1 METLIPG
8 IVIGFREGLE
18 AFLVVAVAL
27 RFLERSGRGE
37 ARKAVWT
44 GAAAG
49 VVLSFG
55 FGAALFAAAD
65 ALGGAGFAAK
75 LWESGASIAAT
86 LLVGTFIVWM
96 IRHGAEMTGAV
107 ERGVAA
113 KAGALGIG
121 LVILAMVLREGVE
134 IALFAF
140 AGTYP
145 LAGIALG
152 LVGALVLVYLVFASL
167 VRVNLSAIFNATLV
181 YLILQAGFLLGYG
194 IHEGLSALKES
205 GALDPSSPLL
215 AKAFDLS
222 KTILDHKQGPLGL
235 PLYALVGWYSRPE
248 WVQFAAQYLFTLSL
262 FGYWALDAARRRAR
276 AKAAASMTD
285 GER

>member
-1 METLIPG
+1 METLLPG
-8 IVIGFREGLE
+8 MVVGFREGLE
-18 AFLVVAVAL
+18 AFLVVAIAL
-27 RFLERSGRGE
+27 RFLERSGRGDS
-37 ARKAVWT
+37 RRAVWA
-44 GAAAG
+44 GAASGLA
-49 VVLSFG
+49 LSFA

-65 ALGGAGFAAK
+65 ALGGAGRAVK

-96 IRHGAEMTGAV
+96 IRHGAEMAGAV

-113 KAGALGIG
+113 KAGGLGIAF
-121 LVILAMVLREGVE
+121 VILAMVLREGVE

-167 VRVNLSAIFNATLV
+167 VRVNLTAIFNATLV

-194 IHEGLSALKES
+194 IHEGLSALKDS
-205 GALDPSSPLL
+205 GALDPASPLL

-222 KTILDHKQGPLGL
+222 TTILDHKQGPLGL

-248 WVQFAAQYLFTLSL
+248 WVQFAAQYLYTFAL
-262 FGYWALDAARRRAR
+262 FGYWAASAARCRAR
-276 AKAAASMTD
+276 V
-285 GER
+285 